1 MNTSE
6 KTRLIVRIAMLSAIA
21 VVLSFVELQVP
32 IFPSF
37 LKLDVA
43 DIPAIIGA
51 ITLGPIPAVT
61 IVFIKNILHGL
72 IGSQSAGVGELANFL
87 IGGAL
92 VLPLGVAMRNNKSTR
107 NYIIGAVFG
116 VIFMIISGSLLNV
129 YVLLPMYE
137 IAMNFPIDQVIAIS
151 HEINPNVNGI
161 WTYILFIIVPFNLIK
176 GIGEMT
182 LGFILYKA
190 LRKPLLKEFS
200 K

>member
-1 MNTSE
+1 MNSSQ
-6 KTRLIVRIAMLSAIA
+6 KTKLIVRIAMLSAIA
-21 VVLSFVELQVP
+21 VVLSFLDVQVP

-51 ITLGPIPAVT
+51 ITLGPIPAIT

-72 IGSQSAGVGELANFL
+72 IGSSSAGVGELANFL

-92 VLPLGVAMRNNKSTR
+92 VLPLGIAMNKNKTTR
-107 NYIIGAVFG
+107 NYIIGAIFG

-137 IAMNFPIDQVIAIS
+137 IAMNFPVDQVIAVS
-151 HEINPNVNGI
+151 NAINPNVNGI

-176 GIGEMT
+176 GVAEMS
-182 LGFILYKA
+182 LGFVLYRA
-190 LRKPLLKEFS
+190 LRKPLLRDN
-200 K
+200 